1 MIRLRMKLD
10 EITDRNRS
18 QAILRGIPL
27 NIDNSFDDAKELLNI
42 MIRLKSTYRNNMLMP
57 SVISYEN
64 DLRRFIDEQF
74 EDDVDIDELKVK
86 AAKILIE
93 IDNLKQQL

>member
-1 MIRLRMKLD
+1 MKLD
-10 EITDRNRS
+10 EITDQNRS
-18 QAILRGIPL
+18 WAILRGIPL

-86 AAKILIE
+86 AAKMLIE